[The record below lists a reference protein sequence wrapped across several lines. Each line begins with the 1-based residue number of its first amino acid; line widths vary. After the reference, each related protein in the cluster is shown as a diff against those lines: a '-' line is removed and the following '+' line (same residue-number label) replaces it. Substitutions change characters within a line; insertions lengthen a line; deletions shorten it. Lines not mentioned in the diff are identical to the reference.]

1 MAWYRRGGWRSYF
14 PYIVVGLVGAIIGG
28 LIVAQFTSSSVERQ
42 VRGMLR
48 EYIPPSAPGPISP
61 SPGGADAVSEA
72 AVTRVA
78 RAVGPAVVKI
88 STLRERIVYNFFF
101 ERMVQRQQ
109 GLGSGVVI
117 DPAGHILTN
126 YHVIEKAKTIGV
138 VFPDG
143 REFEAKVVGGDYY
156 TDIAVLKVDATGLPV
171 APLGDSDAAVVG
183 GLAVAIGNP
192 YGFDHTVT
200 AGVISALGR
209 SLPLDESRGLYLENL
224 IQTDAPINPGNSG
237 GALVNSRGE
246 VIGINTA
253 IIQQAQGIG
262 FAIPINTAR
271 RVANE
276 IIAYGKVRRPW
287 IGAELWAIT
296 PDDAREY
303 GLPVSRGIAVLSV
316 VRRSPADVA
325 GLRKGDIIVEVNG
338 RKVEDMST
346 LTKEIASLGI
356 GSELKLKILRGSA
369 TLAIPVTI
377 GEMP

>member
-1 MAWYRRGGWRSYF
+1 MVLYPSGSRRDCLRYV
-14 PYIVVGLVGAIIGG
+14 VVGLIGAIIGG
-28 LIVAQFTSSSVERQ
+28 LMVAQFTSSSVEKH
-42 VRGMLR
+42 VREILKDYVPPGDAGRAVPPLSG
-48 EYIPPSAPGPISP
+48 EIIP
-61 SPGGADAVSEA
+61 EA
-72 AVTRVA
+72 NVTRVA
-78 RAVGPAVVKI
+78 KVVGPAVVKI
-88 STLRERIVYNFFF
+88 STLRERIVYSFFF
-101 ERMVQRQQ
+101 ERMVQREQ

-117 DPAGHILTN
+117 DAAGHILTN
-126 YHVIEKAKTIGV
+126 YHVVEKAKTIGV

-143 REFEAKVVGGDYY
+143 RQFEARVVGGDYY
-156 TDIAVLKVDATGLPV
+156 TDIAVLKVDGNDLPV
-171 APLGDSDAAVVG
+171 ASLGDSSATVVG
-183 GLAVAIGNP
+183 ELAVAIGNP

-209 SLPLDESRGLYLENL
+209 SLPLDESRGIYLENL

-303 GLPVSRGIAVLSV
+303 GLPVKQGIAVLGIVS
-316 VRRSPADVA
+316 RSPADMA
-325 GLRKGDIIVEVNG
+325 GLKRGDIIIEVNDK
-338 RKVEDMST
+338 KVTDMST
-346 LTKEIASLGI
+346 LTGEISSLGI
-356 GSELKLKILRGSA
+356 GSELRLKVLRGRTS
-369 TLAIPVTI
+369 LIISVII

>member
-1 MAWYRRGGWRSYF
+1 MVLYPSGSRRDCLRYV
-14 PYIVVGLVGAIIGG
+14 VVGLIGAIIGG
-28 LIVAQFTSSSVERQ
+28 LMVAQFTSSSVEKH
-42 VRGMLR
+42 VREILKDYVPPGDAGRAVPPLSG
-48 EYIPPSAPGPISP
+48 EIIP
-61 SPGGADAVSEA
+61 EA
-72 AVTRVA
+72 NVTRVA
-78 RAVGPAVVKI
+78 KVVGPAVVKI
-88 STLRERIVYNFFF
+88 STLRERIVYSFFF
-101 ERMVQRQQ
+101 ERMVQREQ

-117 DPAGHILTN
+117 DAAGHILTN
-126 YHVIEKAKTIGV
+126 YHVVEKAKTIGV

-143 REFEAKVVGGDYY
+143 RQFEARVVGGDYY
-156 TDIAVLKVDATGLPV
+156 TDIAVLKVDGNDLPV
-171 APLGDSDAAVVG
+171 ASLGDSSATVVG
-183 GLAVAIGNP
+183 ELAVAIGNP

-209 SLPLDESRGLYLENL
+209 SLPLDESRGIYLENL

-303 GLPVSRGIAVLSV
+303 GLPVKQGIAVLGIVS
-316 VRRSPADVA
+316 RSPADMA
-325 GLRKGDIIVEVNG
+325 GLKRGDIIPRDRVRTEAKGTARENQPDHFCYHRRDALEVCP
-338 RKVEDMST
+338 VW
-346 LTKEIASLGI
+346 
-356 GSELKLKILRGSA
+356 
-369 TLAIPVTI
+369 IP
-377 GEMP
+377 GAF